1 MQSVQQDSLEILNL
15 IKKEKTLSQAG
26 EHLRAGRSV
35 NLFGLSDP
43 AKLWY
48 AATVQKESGKPLVL
62 LVPDEAR
69 VRVAE
74 EELKEILAAEKAEA
88 SSILSFRARE
98 WTLYDARAA
107 SREEEIFRLAT
118 LDLIRK
124 RKFDF
129 LIVSAEALLQKLIS
143 PERLTRFNIEFRQ
156 SEQIEPEELERKLLL
171 AGFER
176 VGRVERPGH
185 FARRG
190 DIIDIYPS
198 QINHKFVDENPC
210 LRLSFFDIEI
220 DEIKRFD
227 PETQRSSDYLDEAQ
241 ITPVR
246 EWLLMPEEREELAAR
261 VLTHTKDN
269 VLDARR
275 RSLDRDTIAKIERMG
290 RSDAER
296 ITNGIFFPAQDRWMP
311 LMSETTATLLDYL
324 EASAPLYLMDEYS
337 EVKTVMYQSQ
347 AGFYSRL
354 QSLIESAEAPG
365 IAEYLQRPTVEV
377 LEELQSA
384 GTWLSLGRLPTDD
397 NKLPQAE
404 RLDVDCRVADRYRG
418 RNEQMANDLHEH
430 LAAGGK
436 VFMLAGSADRS
447 EHLRSFV
454 NEYQLSS
461 VEISELKLPR
471 GFILPKAGLFLLG
484 TEDIFGVKK
493 TRTTR
498 KRRSKREVFY
508 QDLVPGSYVVHED
521 HGIGRFEGT
530 ETIRTSDGARD
541 YLHINYADGDLHVA
555 VDQFDLLSP
564 YVHVGEGKPKLSRL
578 GGTEWQR
585 QKARAHDSIKKLAT
599 DLVALYAERRARRG
613 HAFSTDTLW
622 QEEFEALFPYE
633 ETEDQL
639 QVLEE
644 IKADMESQRIM
655 DRLICGDVGFGKTEL
670 AFRAMYKAVG
680 DGFQAALLAPT
691 TILCKQHYENLKE
704 RLRDFPVTVREM
716 SRFVSLKDRRQTV
729 ADLNKGTV
737 DIVVGT
743 HRLLSQDVNF
753 KKLGLLVIDE
763 EQRFGVDHKEIIK
776 AKHPTVD
783 VLSLTATPIPRTL
796 HMSLSGIRDISLLEE
811 GPEDRR
817 AVQTT
822 VIEYDEKLVID
833 AIRREHARRG
843 QVFYLHNRTRSIDRK
858 VAELQEKMPGLRFA
872 AAHGQMDERQ
882 LERIITDFI
891 NGEFDVLVAT
901 TIIES
906 GIDMPNVNTLIVE
919 DADRLGL
926 AQLYQIRGRVGRSG
940 RQAYALITYRP
951 DRALSE
957 QAQKRLLAIRDFT
970 ELGSGFQIALRD
982 LEVRGAGSLLG
993 GEQSGHMESIG
1004 YDLYTKM
1011 LDQEIENLTTAEPAK
1026 KRTETVVELP
1036 VDAGLPPMYIF
1047 LDEERLNLYRR
1058 IAAIDTVFDYRDVL
1072 DEMIDRYGEPP
1083 AKALALLDISYIRAF
1098 GERAGFS
1105 RIRGRGR
1112 DIELVIDEENGAD
1125 MELIAALMA
1134 AESGRHKLVF
1144 NAGKR
1149 PNIMVWEAA
1158 ADENKTAAILRDLF
1172 AQADEKGRE

>member
-1 MQSVQQDSLEILNL
+1 M
-15 IKKEKTLSQAG
+15 
-26 EHLRAGRSV
+26 

-48 AATVQKESGKPLVL
+48 AAALQAESGRPLVL
-62 LVPDEAR
+62 VVPDEAR

-74 EELKEILAAEKAEA
+74 EELKEIVGDDADFLPV
-88 SSILSFRARE
+88 LSFRARE

-107 SREEEIFRLAT
+107 SREDEVYRLAL
-118 LDLIRK
+118 LDSIRRQQYK
-124 RKFDF
+124 F
-129 LIVSAEALLQKLIS
+129 LIVSAEALLQKLIR
-143 PERLTRFNIEFRQ
+143 PERLARFSLEFHQ
-156 SEQIEPEELERKLLL
+156 GELIEPEELERQLLL
-171 AGFER
+171 AAYER
-176 VGRVERPGH
+176 VSRVERPGH

-190 DIIDIYPS
+190 DIIDIYPAQMNNRNTS
-198 QINHKFVDENPC
+198 ADPC

-227 PETQRSSDYLDEAQ
+227 PETQRSSEQVSAVR
-241 ITPVR
+241 IPPAR
-246 EWLLMPEEREELAAR
+246 EWLLLAEEREELAHK
-261 VLTHTKDN
+261 VLAHTKDT
-269 VLDARR
+269 VLEARR
-275 RSLDRDTIAKIERMG
+275 RSLDRDAIAKLERMG
-290 RSDAER
+290 NSDAER
-296 ITNGIFFPAQDRWMP
+296 IVNGIFFPAQDRWMP
-311 LMSETTATLLDYL
+311 LMDEKPATLFDYVESGDPLFLLDEL
-324 EASAPLYLMDEYS
+324 S
-337 EVKTVMYQSQ
+337 EVKNVMQQSQ
-347 AGFYSRL
+347 AGFYARL
-354 QSLIESAEAPG
+354 QSLIENAEAPAVAHG
-365 IAEYLQRPTVEV
+365 LQASAYEV
-377 LEELQSA
+377 LQDLVTA
-384 GTWLSLGRLPTDD
+384 GTWLSLGRLATDD
-397 NKLPQAE
+397 NKIPQAE

-418 RNEQMANDLHEH
+418 RNEQMAADLREH
-430 LAAGGK
+430 IDTGGK
-436 VFMLAGSADRS
+436 AYMFAGSKERRDS
-447 EHLRSFV
+447 LTSFV
-454 NEYQLSS
+454 SEYDLST
-461 VEISELKLPR
+461 VEISDLRLSK
-471 GFILPKAGLFLLG
+471 GFILPDAGLFLLG
-484 TEDIFGVKK
+484 TEDIFGAKK

-498 KRRSKREVFY
+498 RRRSKREVFY

-541 YLHINYADGDLHVA
+541 YLHISYADGDLHVA
-555 VDQFDLLSP
+555 VDQFDLLTP
-564 YVHVGEGKPKLSRL
+564 YVQVGEGKAKLSRL
-578 GGTEWQR
+578 GGTEWTR
-585 QKARAHDSIKKLAT
+585 QKARAQDSIKKLAT

-613 HAFSTDTLW
+613 HAFSADTVW

-639 QVLEE
+639 QALEE
-644 IKADMESQRIM
+644 IKADMESPKIM

-670 AFRAMYKAVG
+670 AFRAMFKVVA
-680 DGFQAALLAPT
+680 DGFQAVLLAPT
-691 TILCKQHYENLKE
+691 TILCRQHYENLRD
-704 RLRDFPVTVREM
+704 RLHDFPVTVREM
-716 SRFVSLKDRRQTV
+716 SRFVTAKERRQTIS
-729 ADLNKGTV
+729 DLKKGTV

-743 HRLLSQDVNF
+743 HRLLSQDVEI

-817 AVQTT
+817 PVQTT

-833 AIRREHARRG
+833 AVRREHARRG
-843 QVFYLHNRTRSIDRK
+843 QVFYLYNRTRSIDRK
-858 VAELQEKMPGLRFA
+858 VAELSEKMPGLRFV
-872 AAHGQMDERQ
+872 AAHGQMEERQ
-882 LERIITDFI
+882 LEKIISGFI
-891 NGEFDVLVAT
+891 AGEHDVLVAT

-906 GIDMPNVNTLIVE
+906 GIDMPNVNTLIIE

-993 GEQSGHMESIG
+993 GEQSGHMENIG

-1011 LDQEIENLTTAEPAK
+1011 LDQEIDVLTAEEAPK
-1026 KRTETVVELP
+1026 QRTETIVELR
-1036 VDAGLPPMYIF
+1036 VDAGLPHMYIL
-1047 LDEERLNLYRR
+1047 LDEERLDLYRK
-1058 IAAIDTVFDYRDVL
+1058 IAALDTVDDYRDVL
-1072 DEMIDRYGEPP
+1072 DEMIDRYGDPP
-1083 AKALALLDISYIRAF
+1083 PKAMALLDISYIRAF
-1098 GERAGFS
+1098 GERAGFT

-1112 DIELVIDEENGAD
+1112 DIELIIDEEKGAD

-1149 PNIMVWEAA
+1149 PNIMVWDAA
-1158 ADENKTAAILRDLF
+1158 ADENKSAAILQDLF
-1172 AQADEKGRE
+1172 AQADDKS